1 MLKDAR
7 PEFKGKKVRKW
18 LKWLSELAWQGYMFN
33 HHQVRLKPE
42 LTGMNQNE
50 LEWTGVNRNE
60 DANND
65 IIMMSTPLFVV
76 SQTQALKMELPSHT
90 LICIELL
97 SFVERWAFYL
107 WIGQNSEKEMLT
119 LEALSY

>member
-1 MLKDAR
+1 M
-7 PEFKGKKVRKW
+7 
-18 LKWLSELAWQGYMFN
+18 
-33 HHQVRLKPE
+33 
-42 LTGMNQNE
+42 
-50 LEWTGVNRNE
+50 NRNE

-90 LICIELL
+90 LIYIELL